1 MPGLESGVRP
11 VGRRDRLEGRE
22 FRRSVWPEGL
32 DFCLESGVPPGGPRV
47 FFFSVRRAAFCL
59 RVALVAGWLLGAQ
72 YGGRV
77 GPRRA
82 LGGTA
87 MASPLGGG
95 SVSAFGLRDWLGTRR
110 SADTG
115 DVLMEVVDV
124 VVDCGNVEAV
134 LVGTRVGRTWLTACR
149 GGDFGPASE
158 GEGWPTRLMRVE
170 WRGPRSNS
178 RVS

>member
-1 MPGLESGVRP
+1 MF
-11 VGRRDRLEGRE
+11 GRRALISAWRAA
-22 FRRSVWPEGL
+22 FRQA
-32 DFCLESGVPPGGPRV
+32 DRV
-47 FFFSVRRAAFCL
+47 FFFLGPEGGVL
-59 RVALVAGWLLGAQ
+59 PEGGIGGGVALGGAVW
-72 YGGRV
+72 R
-77 GPRRA
+77 PRRPA
-82 LGGTA
+82 ARPWGTA

-134 LVGTRVGRTWLTACR
+134 LVGARVGRTWLTACR